1 VTHKR
6 LTKPIRACVFSQNMR
21 NVLLSG
27 SDALIW
33 RYDYIDAETLAEWA
47 TFRKEKEKTSAA
59 SASASSVAADDE

>member
-1 VTHKR
+1 
-6 LTKPIRACVFSQNMR
+6 MR